1 MLLVVR
7 HADAGDKRTWRGPV
21 EPLGRDRL
29 LRIESVPALGVD
41 TSPAE

>member
-7 HADAGDKRTWRGPV
+7 HADADDKRTCRGPV